1 MTGIKSALRQLIIPE
16 EDVSAIAQPLSTYRA
31 WAPMEELNADAN
43 IRELLHEP
51 ATNVWLGPGRHMIVY
66 PAEGNNIL
74 AINGTYPSRNNG
86 AGDWNH
92 PASVEEIQAR
102 FHDFDPVA
110 KAILSKARD
119 CKSWALAEV
128 PRLTRWRSKS
138 GKIVLIGDAAH
149 GMLQFL
155 AQGAAM
161 ATEDAGAL
169 AECVK
174 SAGLAEDVPR
184 AMYFYE
190 RSRKWRCE
198 KVQAQ
203 AQARRN
209 GEFIHMPDG
218 EEQEHRDRKLAG
230 KSLPEDQE
238 VDCGPL
244 LDPHFTSWLYG
255 HDTARHVSQALSA
268 QPFVN

>member
-1 MTGIKSALRQLIIPE
+1 MTIKLILLGIKSALRQRIIPE
-16 EDVSAIAQPLSTYRA
+16 EDVAAISQPLSTYRA
-31 WAPMEELNADAN
+31 WAPLQALNSNEKVAD
-43 IRELLHEP
+43 LLHQP

-66 PAEGNNIL
+66 PAEGGKIL
-74 AINGTYPSRNNG
+74 AINGTYPSRNTS
-86 AGDWNH
+86 AGEWNK
-92 PASVEEIQAR
+92 PASVDEIQQR

-110 KAILSKARD
+110 KAILSEARD

-128 PRLTRWRSKS
+128 PRLRRWRSKS
-138 GKIVLIGDAAH
+138 GKVVLVGDAAH

-169 AECVK
+169 AECVDNLGPDGNI
-174 SAGLAEDVPR
+174 AD
-184 AMYFYE
+184 AMYHYE

-198 KVQAQ
+198 RVQ

-230 KSLPEDQE
+230 KPLPTDHD

-244 LDPHFTSWLYG
+244 LDPEFTSWLYG
-255 HDTARHVSQALSA
+255 HDTIEHVRRVLSA
-268 QPFVN
+268 V